1 MKYFLSGIL
10 IILSFVMTAELTAD
24 KVYTWTD
31 ENGNLHITQVPPPKK
46 AKLKDTMDYQPKP
59 EKEDLETER
68 RLETG
73 DEATLKKQKSDEV
86 RKARAD
92 AEKAKK
98 QAEIARGKAE
108 EATRMA
114 KEYIETHDRNQY
126 ERRAYEYQMEKAVED
141 AKAAEK
147 QARIAQEKAIQ
158 VEKKAKLAEEQA
170 RQAVD

>member
-1 MKYFLSGIL
+1 MKFKVAVRPKGSEGKAT
-10 IILSFVMTAELTAD
+10 VQEVNAGTEAE
-24 KVYTWTD
+24 
-31 ENGNLHITQVPPPKK
+31 
-46 AKLKDTMDYQPKP
+46 
-59 EKEDLETER
+59 
-68 RLETG
+68 
-73 DEATLKKQKSDEV
+73 LKKQKSDGA
-86 RKARAD
+86 RKARAE

-98 QAEIARGKAE
+98 EAGIARGIAE

-141 AKAAEK
+141 AKDAEK